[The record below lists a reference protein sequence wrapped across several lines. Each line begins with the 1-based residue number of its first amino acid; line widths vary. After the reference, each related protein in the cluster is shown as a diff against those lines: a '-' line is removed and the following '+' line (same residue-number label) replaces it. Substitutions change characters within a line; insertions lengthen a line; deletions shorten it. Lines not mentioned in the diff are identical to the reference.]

1 MGTTG
6 YPPGRV
12 KVTFRRPPSHAPAD
26 DSLNFER
33 RDLITR
39 PTKST
44 KAHFAQI
51 YQGIPTYPKFG
62 PFWGKILVNLKIRI
76 FYISSRIFYN

>member
-1 MGTTG
+1 MVAAMTPFGHVRSMGTTG

-12 KVTFRRPPSHAPAD
+12 KVTFRRPPSLAPAD

-44 KAHFAQI
+44 
-51 YQGIPTYPKFG
+51 
-62 PFWGKILVNLKIRI
+62 
-76 FYISSRIFYN
+76 